1 MASPLER
8 LRAKGTGTEGVKRI
22 AQRLSRRAGVS
33 VCAVTVAATL
43 AACAVPNDMVPTY
56 PSSDALTVA
65 PSEVIGHEVLTDV
78 YALALR
84 REGVLVEIAEP
95 AGTTT
100 DATDKV
106 LAGTSDFTIGY
117 SGQLLDDVEGADSSG
132 AADSAMS
139 ATEVYD
145 QLEASI
151 PDTVSVGPAARGQDK
166 PVVVVTE
173 HTSTTMNVRTMS
185 DLSGRCGEL
194 RLAVSPQ
201 TALAPEVRSALR
213 GYDCQFSDVVTDY
226 PNPTEIREALR
237 RGDVGAGITYSS
249 DPALFPP
256 DMIRLDDDRNL
267 IQAQTP
273 VPVFASG
280 SLSEEDQK
288 VLAKVSRKMST
299 QEMIKLN
306 AAVESGRTHA
316 IAAASGWLNDNGF
329 ESSLDAG

>member
-1 MASPLER
+1 M
-8 LRAKGTGTEGVKRI
+8 
-22 AQRLSRRAGVS
+22 
-33 VCAVTVAATL
+33 L

-56 PSSDALTVA
+56 PSNDPLTVA

-84 REGVLVEIAEP
+84 RGGVLVEIAEP

-100 DATDKV
+100 DASDKV
-106 LAGTSDFTIGY
+106 LDGESDFTIGY
-117 SGQLLDDVEGADSSG
+117 SGQLLDDVEGADSSA

-139 ATEVYD
+139 ATEVYE
-145 QLEASI
+145 QLEESL
-151 PDTVSVGPAARGQDK
+151 PESVSVGPAARGQDK

-173 HTSTTMNVRTMS
+173 HTSTTMDVHAMS

-194 RLAVSPQ
+194 RLAVLPN
-201 TALAPEVRSALR
+201 TARAPDLRRALR

-237 RGDVGAGITYSS
+237 RGEVGAGITYSS
-249 DPALFPP
+249 DPALAPP

-267 IQAQTP
+267 IRAQTP
-273 VPVFASG
+273 VPMFTSG
-280 SLSEEDQK
+280 SLRDEDLEI
-288 VLAKVSRKMST
+288 LAKVSRKMT
-299 QEMIKLN
+299 TKEMITLN

-316 IAAASGWLNDNGF
+316 IAAASAWLNDNGF

>member
-1 MASPLER
+1 MKENA
-8 LRAKGTGTEGVKRI
+8 LRM
-22 AQRLSRRAGVS
+22 SRRVRFG
-33 VCAVTVAATL
+33 VCAVAAAGAL

-56 PSSDALTVA
+56 PSNDPLTVA

-95 AGTTT
+95 SGTTT
-100 DATDKV
+100 DATDRV
-106 LAGTSDFTIGY
+106 LSGASDFTIGY

-132 AADSAMS
+132 SADSAMS
-139 ATEVYD
+139 ATEVYE
-145 QLEASI
+145 QLEDSL
-151 PDTVSVGPAARGQDK
+151 PDDVSVGPAARGQDK
-166 PVVVVTE
+166 PVVFVTE
-173 HTSTTMNVRTMS
+173 NTSTTMDVRTMS
-185 DLSGRCGEL
+185 DLSGRCDAL

-201 TALAPEVRSALR
+201 TARAPEVRSALR

-267 IQAQTP
+267 IRAQTP

-280 SLSEEDQK
+280 SLSEEDQE
-288 VLAKVSRKMST
+288 VLAKVSRKMTT
-299 QEMIKLN
+299 QEMITLN
-306 AAVESGRTHA
+306 SAVESGRTHA
-316 IAAASGWLNDNGF
+316 IAAASAWLNDNGF

>member
-1 MASPLER
+1 METER
-8 LRAKGTGTEGVKRI
+8 TKGTGIEGVKRI
-22 AQRLSRRAGVS
+22 ALRLSRRVRVG
-33 VCAVTVAATL
+33 VCAAAATSTL

-56 PSSDALTVA
+56 PSRDALTVA

-95 AGTTT
+95 SGTTT
-100 DATDKV
+100 GATDKV

-117 SGQLLDDVEGADSSG
+117 SGQLLDDVEGADYSAS
-132 AADSAMS
+132 ADAPMS
-139 ATEVYD
+139 ATEVYE
-145 QLEASI
+145 QLEDSV

-173 HTSTTMNVRTMS
+173 HTSTTMGVRTMS
-185 DLSGRCGEL
+185 DLSGRCDDL

-201 TALAPEVRSALR
+201 TAHAPEVRSALR

-273 VPVFASG
+273 VPVFTNG
-280 SLSEEDQK
+280 SLSEEDQE

-299 QEMIKLN
+299 KEMSKLN